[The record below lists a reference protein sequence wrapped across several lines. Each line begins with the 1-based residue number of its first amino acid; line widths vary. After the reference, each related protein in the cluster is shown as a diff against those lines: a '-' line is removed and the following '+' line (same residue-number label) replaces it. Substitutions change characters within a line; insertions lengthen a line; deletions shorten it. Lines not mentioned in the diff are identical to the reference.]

1 MEEVKTNY
9 YRNKIKLDLCRKY
22 EDYIFLIYYMS
33 SEARGG
39 ILQEQIVQGV
49 LKLSLDTNKRT
60 ILAKLLEL
68 KKAEIIKEIKYKKNS
83 RIIMLRKFAIKY
95 LRREWFTDVKSVH
108 IPNLETTHLKY
119 IFRAEYFLR
128 NVIEKIGVSGLKQME
143 LYSRDCAEGN
153 SFIGNSEYYME
164 CFYESFLRYMN
175 EDEVNKDI
183 KYLQEKIQM
192 QVNNMLKRRKS
203 DIANG
208 YEYITTIDAIT
219 NKKNVIIDKV
229 DENEAGGFTIDAV
242 YLNYK
247 NKLNVEE
254 VLTTISRIFE
264 LYRRLFNWNY
274 KIYVNF
280 DIACMDKDV
289 CVRYKSDLENKLKSA
304 KIVNKHNI
312 NIAFLKAKLIDYDIA
327 KKYFK

>member
-9 YRNKIKLDLCRKY
+9 YRNKIKLELCRKY

-39 ILQEQIVQGV
+39 VLQEQIVQGA
-49 LKLSLDTNKRT
+49 LKLGLDSNKRT
-60 ILAKLLEL
+60 VLGKLLEL
-68 KKAEIIKEIKYKKNS
+68 KKADIIKKIKYKKNS
-83 RIIMLRKFAIKY
+83 TIIMLRKFAIKY
-95 LRREWFTDVKSVH
+95 LKKEWFEDVKSVH

-119 IFRAEYFLR
+119 IFRAEYFLK
-128 NVIEKIGVSGLKQME
+128 NIISNISVNGLREMQ

-153 SFIGNSEYYME
+153 SFVGNSEDYME

-192 QVNNMLKRRKS
+192 QVNNMLKRK
-203 DIANG
+203 NG
-208 YEYITTIDAIT
+208 DTYDKYENVTIDTII
-219 NKKNVIIDKV
+219 NKKNVIIDKIS
-229 DENEAGGFTIDAV
+229 ENESGGFTIDAV

-274 KIYVNF
+274 NIYVNF
-280 DIACMDKDV
+280 AVACIDRDACLRSKNDLKDKINSSELIKK
-289 CVRYKSDLENKLKSA
+289 Y
-304 KIVNKHNI
+304 NI
-312 NIAFLKAKLIDYDIA
+312 NSAFLKIAMLNYDIA
-327 KKYFK
+327 KKHFK